1 MIFGF
6 KELGGHQLVN
16 TAETFGL
23 YDCEA
28 LILGCIVNLF
38 RDKIK
43 LKPGI
48 TKRQG
53 DVALLLAH
61 YQGINLLLA
70 YVSL

>member
-1 MIFGF
+1 MWCMIV
-6 KELGGHQLVN
+6 KH
-16 TAETFGL
+16 
-23 YDCEA
+23 
-28 LILGCIVNLF
+28 LGCIVDLF

-61 YQGINLLLA
+61 YQGTNLLLA
-70 YVSL
+70 SRYLVAG

>member
-1 MIFGF
+1 MWCMIV
-6 KELGGHQLVN
+6 KH
-16 TAETFGL
+16 
-23 YDCEA
+23 
-28 LILGCIVNLF
+28 LGCIVGLF

-70 YVSL
+70 SRYLVAG

>member
-1 MIFGF
+1 MV
-6 KELGGHQLVN
+6 H
-16 TAETFGL
+16 
-23 YDCEA
+23 DCEA

-70 YVSL
+70 SRYLVAG